1 MSAFARAP
9 GVGNR
14 KTVAVDA
21 RLFHRTPSAVAAALC
36 AWLAVVPAAI
46 ADVGPADVTAA
57 AIEHG
62 SRSSDPAQVG
72 IWKAAVPPAGSMHG
86 EFDNNDPIGLTAGVR
101 IAADCSINWVDPDDK
116 KLYCFSSA
124 TSLVFFLDAPQ
135 DFLRRAREEW
145 RHLRPS
151 LS

>member
-1 MSAFARAP
+1 MFQ
-9 GVGNR
+9 
-14 KTVAVDA
+14 
-21 RLFHRTPSAVAAALC
+21 RTPWAVAAALC
-36 AWLAVVPAAI
+36 GWLAVVPARA
-46 ADVGPADVTAA
+46 AVVPSDVTAA

-62 SRSSDPAQVG
+62 SRSADPAREG

-86 EFDNNDPIGLTAGVR
+86 EFGNNDPIGLTAGVR

-135 DFLRRAREEW
+135 DFLRRARKEW
-145 RHLRPS
+145 RRLAPS
-151 LS
+151 VS

>member
-1 MSAFARAP
+1 
-9 GVGNR
+9 V
-14 KTVAVDA
+14 
-21 RLFHRTPSAVAAALC
+21 VAAAL
-36 AWLAVVPAAI
+36 
-46 ADVGPADVTAA
+46 ADVSPVDVTTA

-62 SRSSDPAQVG
+62 SRSSDPARVG

-101 IAADCSINWVDPDDK
+101 IAADCSINWIDPDDR

-135 DFLRRAREEW
+135 DFLRRARKEW
-145 RHLRPS
+145 RRLGPS
-151 LS
+151 VS

>member
-1 MSAFARAP
+1 MDAYAFYWTP
-9 GVGNR
+9 W
-14 KTVAVDA
+14 TVA
-21 RLFHRTPSAVAAALC
+21 TALC
-36 AWLAVVPAAI
+36 GWLLVMPAAG

-57 AIEHG
+57 ALQHG
-62 SRSSDPAQVG
+62 GRSSDPARVG

-135 DFLRRAREEW
+135 DFLRRARKGW
-145 RHLRPS
+145 RHLS
-151 LS
+151 AS

>member
-1 MSAFARAP
+1 M
-9 GVGNR
+9 
-14 KTVAVDA
+14 DA
-21 RLFHRTPSAVAAALC
+21 RLFHRTPWAVAAALC
-36 AWLAVVPAAI
+36 GWLAVVPAAI
-46 ADVGPADVTAA
+46 ADVGPADVTTA

-62 SRSSDPAQVG
+62 SRSSDPARVG
-72 IWKAAVPPAGSMHG
+72 IWKAAVPPAGSMHV

-101 IAADCSINWVDPDDK
+101 IAADCSINWIDPDDK

-135 DFLRRAREEW
+135 DFLRRARKEW
-145 RHLRPS
+145 QHLGPS

>member
-1 MSAFARAP
+1 M
-9 GVGNR
+9 
-14 KTVAVDA
+14 
-21 RLFHRTPSAVAAALC
+21 
-36 AWLAVVPAAI
+36 PAAR

-57 AIEHG
+57 AIKHG
-62 SRSSDPAQVG
+62 SASADPARMG

-135 DFLRRAREEW
+135 EFLRRARKEW
-145 RHLRPS
+145 RHLGS
-151 LS
+151 SVS

>member
-1 MSAFARAP
+1 MHPRS
-9 GVGNR
+9 
-14 KTVAVDA
+14 
-21 RLFHRTPSAVAAALC
+21 FHHPWVVAAAVYGLLC
-36 AWLAVVPAAI
+36 VPAAP

-62 SRSSDPAQVG
+62 SGSSDPARVG

-135 DFLRRAREEW
+135 EFLRRARKQW
-145 RHLRPS
+145 RHLGS
-151 LS
+151 SVS